1 MSFFTGFATGLAKS
15 VDTQLKESIERTR
28 DNIDM
33 VSKWRL
39 KKAEER
45 ERERKSKDKEIQTLI
60 QDAAYVISGNQND
73 VDAQNIAAAL
83 YKERGLS
90 GFTDDIAFMREQSK
104 TGVRPIDFIQRASID
119 VPANKF
125 GLSEIVRSLSDAESS
140 FAASDM
146 VFPKGTIKGS
156 GLISALV
163 PDFDVTAAGGAQ
175 AKEQMQQ
182 IGFTTTPTAPSLS
195 FDKFTF
201 DREGMNYSSK
211 STNDK
216 LAYLNDI
223 AINPASTEPE
233 REKARK
239 RRDALLALA
248 IEQGDDETA
257 LKAVDQQLSLMEP
270 LNADGSENVDY
281 TNALSEKQRIGD
293 KIKLEQAQLEGEAAV
308 LRTQALIAARDGDP
322 AKSTRLNRKA
332 DDLDAG
338 GFVPYETQIARLNE
352 DIQRNISKHGDRYR
366 NSEGPF
372 AGKGMAED
380 IAIRNRLKTEQANLA
395 GTTEASV
402 NAAFN
407 TLYATAKKN
416 LQRNNPRLEAA
427 LTALSDI
434 DMTEPAN
441 LGKILKVLEDSGVN
455 STEEFNKALEAA
467 VETHM
472 NQAIAEGWNTRSV
485 TLAAQKFEGLDLPA
499 LAGGAAETG
508 ADTGAVAGTL
518 PTTEE
523 TQRLLEATTPEAMQ
537 REYEVAAGFRLSQ
550 DQINTLETRYPNNT
564 SGATSIVSDLSMNG
578 KTFDEIIAGASD
590 IHDASFAAEV
600 EKAVTAIETAADV
613 AVAENAIPDITTPE
627 SAVILSGQKKSAV
640 VAELADELNLS
651 SDAVSVI
658 LDNAVEKANAPIRMS
673 ADQATVENVMNVLD
687 KEGLIA
693 LGGGVAP
700 MRREK
705 AVLAVA
711 NAFNIDTEDAE
722 GILDNALRASK
733 PDAPETT
740 DERIKRL
747 KPDVVF
753 DEDAMQ
759 ALFRGRPAFPPRSG
773 PVPYRRI
780 GDQFYEIKDDGTLS
794 DKPASRSITR
804 ELLKKLGG
812 KTSDVVDKITTGL
825 SKEDASEDSSTKT
838 VLDAQEQVTE
848 TKFKPSA
855 IQLAMKFIDGTLEGE
870 ERSEFRKELT
880 GPNGKE
886 LAAAI
891 QMIRDRRKAEKE
903 VSAYR
908 SRGGLMGR

>member
-45 ERERKSKDKEIQTLI
+45 ERERKAKDKEIQTLI

-156 GLISALV
+156 GLIGAIV

-195 FDKFTF
+195 FDRYTF
-201 DREGMNYSSK
+201 DREGMNYSSM

-216 LAYLNDI
+216 LAFLNDVS
-223 AINPASTEPE
+223 INPASTEPE

-257 LKAVDQQLSLMEP
+257 LKAVDQRLSLMEP

-293 KIKLEQAQLEGEAAV
+293 KLKLEQAQLEGEAAV
-308 LRTQALIAARDGDP
+308 LRTQALIAARDGYP
-322 AKSTRLNRKA
+322 AKATRLNREA

-338 GFVPYETQIARLNE
+338 GFVPYETQIARLDE

-380 IAIRNRLKTEQANLA
+380 IAIRNRLKTDQANLA
-395 GTTEASV
+395 GTTRESV

-407 TLYATAKKN
+407 EIYLTAKKN
-416 LQRNNPRLEAA
+416 LQINNPKLASA
-427 LTALSDI
+427 LAGLSDI
-434 DMTEPAN
+434 DMTDPAN

-455 STEEFNKALEAA
+455 STEEFKKALEAS
-467 VETHM
+467 VETVM
-472 NQAIAEGWNTRSV
+472 NQAVAEGWNTKSV
-485 TLAAQKFEGLDLPA
+485 TLAAQKFQGLDLPA

-508 ADTGAVAGTL
+508 AGTGAGADEGDAVVTQTDTILDAQEQTTESIAPLVLSSEEKAGTEKAYANSVEGAL
-518 PTTEE
+518 KMLDDGLSIGDTFSDISNLAGQVHDPSFNTAVTE
-523 TQRLLEATTPEAMQ
+523 TIAKLEA
-537 REYEVAAGFRLSQ
+537 AADNAIVG
-550 DQINTLETRYPNNT
+550 NT
-564 SGATSIVSDLSMNG
+564 SQTPGTMFGVGADVVTINPVKKDTVVNDLAKDQGIS
-578 KTFDEIIAGASD
+578 TA
-590 IHDASFAAEV
+590 AAEALVDSAV
-600 EKAVTAIETAADV
+600 EKVNKPLDQMTAAD
-613 AVAENAIPDITTPE
+613 AST
-627 SAVILSGQKKSAV
+627 
-640 VAELADELNLS
+640 
-651 SDAVSVI
+651 
-658 LDNAVEKANAPIRMS
+658 
-673 ADQATVENVMNVLD
+673 ENVMKVLD
-687 KEGLIA
+687 QEDLIA

-700 MRREK
+700 MRFKR
-705 AVLAVA
+705 AVSAIA
-711 NAFNIDTEDAE
+711 SNFNMEPAE
-722 GILDNALRASK
+722 AEAALNRALRVTKELKEAQRD
-733 PDAPETT
+733 PDFA
-740 DERIKRL
+740 ER
-747 KPDVVF
+747 F
-753 DEDAMQ
+753 
-759 ALFRGRPAFPPRSG
+759 SS
-773 PVPYRRI
+773 
-780 GDQFYEIKDDGTLS
+780 GTLMGQI
-794 DKPASRSITR
+794 DVGEFKPENILTDAF
-804 ELLKKLGG
+804 K
-812 KTSDVVDKITTGL
+812 DVPG
-825 SKEDASEDSSTKT
+825 DSS
-838 VLDAQEQVTE
+838 DSAP

-855 IQLAMKFIDGTLEGE
+855 IQLAMKFIDGTLEGA
-870 ERSEFRKELT
+870 ERSLFRKELT

-891 QMIRDRRKAEKE
+891 QMIRDRRKAEQE

>member
-45 ERERKSKDKEIQTLI
+45 ERERKAKDKEIQTLI

-156 GLISALV
+156 GLIGAIV

-223 AINPASTEPE
+223 AINPASTEDQ
-233 REKARK
+233 RKKATE
-239 RRDALLALA
+239 RRDALLELA

-257 LKAVDQQLSLMEP
+257 LKAVEQQLSLMEP

-281 TNALSEKQRIGD
+281 TNAITEKQRIGD
-293 KIKLEQAQLEGEAAV
+293 KLKLEQAQLEGESAV

-322 AKSTRLNRKA
+322 AKSTRLNREA

-338 GFVPYETQIARLNE
+338 GFVPYETRIARLDE

-427 LTALSDI
+427 LAALSDI

-508 ADTGAVAGTL
+508 TGAGTDEGDAVVTQTDTILDAQEQTTESIAPLVLSSEEKAGTEKAYANSVEGAL
-518 PTTEE
+518 KMLDDGLSIGDTFSDISNLAGQVHDPSFNTTVTE
-523 TQRLLEATTPEAMQ
+523 TIAKLEA
-537 REYEVAAGFRLSQ
+537 AADNAIVG
-550 DQINTLETRYPNNT
+550 NT
-564 SGATSIVSDLSMNG
+564 SQTPGTMLGVGADVVTINPVKKDNVVSDLAKDQGIS
-578 KTFDEIIAGASD
+578 TA
-590 IHDASFAAEV
+590 AAEALVDSAV
-600 EKAVTAIETAADV
+600 EKVNKPLDQMTAAD
-613 AVAENAIPDITTPE
+613 AST
-627 SAVILSGQKKSAV
+627 
-640 VAELADELNLS
+640 
-651 SDAVSVI
+651 
-658 LDNAVEKANAPIRMS
+658 
-673 ADQATVENVMNVLD
+673 ENVMKVLD
-687 KEGLIA
+687 QEDLIA

-700 MRREK
+700 MRFKR
-705 AVLAVA
+705 AVSAIA
-711 NAFNIDTEDAE
+711 SNFNMEPAE
-722 GILDNALRASK
+722 AEAALNRALRVTKELKEAQRD
-733 PDAPETT
+733 PDFA
-740 DERIKRL
+740 ERFK
-747 KPDVVF
+747 
-753 DEDAMQ
+753 
-759 ALFRGRPAFPPRSG
+759 S
-773 PVPYRRI
+773 
-780 GDQFYEIKDDGTLS
+780 GTLMGQIDVGEFKPENILTDAFKDVPEGSS
-794 DKPASRSITR
+794 D
-804 ELLKKLGG
+804 
-812 KTSDVVDKITTGL
+812 
-825 SKEDASEDSSTKT
+825 STP
-838 VLDAQEQVTE
+838 TE
-848 TKFKPSA
+848 FKPSA
-855 IQLAMKFIDGTLEGE
+855 IQLAMKFIDGTLEGA

>member
-45 ERERKSKDKEIQTLI
+45 EKERKAKDKEIQTLI

-104 TGVRPIDFIQRASID
+104 TGVRPLDFIQRAKTD
-119 VPANKF
+119 LPEQKF

-175 AKEQMQQ
+175 AKEQMKQ
-182 IGFTTTPTAPSLS
+182 IGFTTTPTALSLS
-195 FDKFTF
+195 FDRYTF
-201 DREGMNYSSK
+201 DRESLGYATK
-211 STNDK
+211 SVNEK
-216 LAYLNDI
+216 LSYLRNIVDDPTADPDLAAKAGERLNELLNKSMTGEEGSAI
-223 AINPASTEPE
+223 QAINLQLARLSTQDTSAMSEMQFKAFDTEQSGLIE
-233 REKARK
+233 RRQTLEDTIAL
-239 RRDALLALA
+239 RDAKTPKERLA
-248 IEQGDDETA
+248 IEANIAFREDRMEDGYR
-257 LKAVDQQLSLMEP
+257 LMAE
-270 LNADGSENVDY
+270 SEDY
-281 TNALSEKQRIGD
+281 GVQVTNATLINRIKCFKLHLQSEPDYMNSTGKYANDGFKEDRARI
-293 KIKLEQAQLEGEAAV
+293 KTIEANEQALVGISFDKVEAFRGYISRA
-308 LRTQALIAARDGDP
+308 ALAEFKAQHPNMYKDLNVSTDEDGQID
-322 AKSTRLNRKA
+322 S
-332 DDLDAG
+332 DA
-338 GFVPYETQIARLNE
+338 FI
-352 DIQRNISKHGDRYR
+352 
-366 NSEGPF
+366 
-372 AGKGMAED
+372 
-380 IAIRNRLKTEQANLA
+380 
-395 GTTEASV
+395 
-402 NAAFN
+402 
-407 TLYATAKKN
+407 
-416 LQRNNPRLEAA
+416 AA
-427 LTALSDI
+427 LTGAGADATEKYNSILTSVAQRYKTVGAQYNVPEGVI
-434 DMTEPAN
+434 DSAIT
-441 LGKILKVLEDSGVN
+441 LLTGKGLPDASGDV
-455 STEEFNKALEAA
+455 
-467 VETHM
+467 
-472 NQAIAEGWNTRSV
+472 
-485 TLAAQKFEGLDLPA
+485 
-499 LAGGAAETG
+499 AGAGTG
-508 ADTGAVAGTL
+508 ADDTD
-518 PTTEE
+518 
-523 TQRLLEATTPEAMQ
+523 
-537 REYEVAAGFRLSQ
+537 AALAAASQ
-550 DQINTLETRYPNNT
+550 DDGILDFEMPTDKVMLNELQVSTIENKYPNDT
-564 SGATSIVSDLSMNG
+564 SGATAIVADLAAQGN
-578 KTFDEIIAGASD
+578 TFDQIVAGVSD

-600 EKAVTAIETAADV
+600 KKVSTTIETAVDA
-613 AVAENAIPDITTPE
+613 AVAENPISDITTTE
-627 SAVILSGQKKSAV
+627 STVILSGQKKSAV
-640 VAELADELNLS
+640 VAKLASELNLP

-658 LDNAVEKANAPIRMS
+658 VDNAVEKANAPIRMS
-673 ADQATVENVMNVLD
+673 ADKATVENVMNVLD
-687 KEGLIA
+687 KEGLIT

-705 AVLAVA
+705 AIFAVA
-711 NAFNIDTEDAE
+711 NAFSINPADAE

-753 DEDAMQ
+753 DEDAIQ
-759 ALFRGRPAFPPRSG
+759 ALFRGRPTFPPRSG

-812 KTSDVVDKITTGL
+812 KTSDVIDKITAGL
-825 SKEDASEDSSTKT
+825 SKEDASEDASTKT

-848 TKFKPSA
+848 TEFKPSA

-870 ERSEFRKELT
+870 ERSAFRKELT

>member
-45 ERERKSKDKEIQTLI
+45 ERERKAKDKEIQTLI

-156 GLISALV
+156 GLIGAIV

-223 AINPASTEPE
+223 AINPASTEDQ
-233 REKARK
+233 RKKATE

-257 LKAVDQQLSLMEP
+257 LKAVEQQLSLMEP

-281 TNALSEKQRIGD
+281 TNAITEKQRIGD
-293 KIKLEQAQLEGEAAV
+293 KLKLEQAQLEGESAV

-322 AKSTRLNRKA
+322 AKSTRLNREA

-338 GFVPYETQIARLNE
+338 GFVPYETQIARLDE

-427 LTALSDI
+427 LAALSDI

-508 ADTGAVAGTL
+508 TGAGNDTIVGQV

-523 TQRLLEATTPEAMQ
+523 TQRLLEETTPEAMQ

-550 DQINTLETRYPNNT
+550 DQINTLETKYPNDT

-578 KTFDEIIAGASD
+578 KTFDEIIAGVSD

-600 EKAVTAIETAADV
+600 EKAATAIETAADA
-613 AVAENAIPDITTPE
+613 AVAENAIPDITTTE
-627 SAVILSGQKKSAV
+627 STVILSGQKKSAV
-640 VAELADELNLS
+640 VAELADELNLP

-711 NAFNIDTEDAE
+711 NAFNIDTADAE

-740 DERIKRL
+740 DERMKRL

-753 DEDAMQ
+753 DEDAIQ
-759 ALFRGRPAFPPRSG
+759 ALMRGRPEFPPRSG
-773 PVPYRRI
+773 PVPYRRV

-812 KTSDVVDKITTGL
+812 ETS
-825 SKEDASEDSSTKT
+825 DSSTKT
-838 VLDAQEQVTE
+838 VLDAQEQVIETE
-848 TKFKPSA
+848 FKPSA
-855 IQLAMKFIDGTLEGE
+855 IQLAMKFIDGTLEGA